1 MTDTQDS
8 YGIFQRNRQELVN
21 LISRTQTVFK
31 KLKIESWD
39 QSLAQLNNKVQSEHF
54 KVMVL
59 GEFKRGK
66 STVINA
72 MLGEEVLPAYAIPC
86 TAVINEIKWGEE
98 RRAIL
103 HFRDPIP
110 EPLPKKIP
118 EQAMNHIQKTGG
130 RDIPPLDIPYEELES
145 YVAIPD
151 PEKKKQ
157 KESVAETPYEKVEL
171 FWPLGLCKS
180 GVEIIDSPGLN
191 EDGARAKITNEYIPK
206 VDAVLFVISCIAPV
220 SESEMKVIDR
230 NLHGAGH
237 KDIFF
242 IFNRFDQIRPR
253 ERERTVS
260 YGQNALGDETSFGT
274 DGIFFISALDALEGR
289 LDKDDSMVE
298 GSGILRLEKSL
309 RRFLTD
315 KKAKV
320 KILQPA
326 RELTNAIQEVRG
338 EIIPAQRGM
347 LEKSLEEVKNEY
359 QRIQPKLEDAKR
371 SKQQII
377 GNINRQREFMSRDV
391 KYAVEK
397 KLIEIAD
404 RIPEWVEGIETET
417 EIKLLTFK
425 QKEQAE
431 VLVKEI
437 VNKTTDQI
445 ESELYEWKEETL
457 TLLLDEKLEEMRGDI
472 KGSVDT
478 FYARIDQINADF
490 SGITSAETKLG
501 KDASGSERF
510 VASLGGFLIG
520 GIGSAGHGAIFGF
533 EGLATSIATQ
543 IGIAVVTV
551 GVLGITNPIT
561 IVGAL
566 LGGGLV
572 TGWIKKELLVDKAKK
587 KIGKEMQHKFKE
599 DIYPTAAGIAEN
611 VHQQIDDFVR
621 AADSTLEQKIKVIS
635 EQAEAVLNAKKAGK
649 AQVQET
655 KAMLNELENEINGID
670 GELKDL
676 LYAVAEK

>member
-326 RELTNAIQEVRG
+326 RELANTIQEVRG
-338 EIIPAQRGM
+338 GIIPAQCRI
-347 LEKSLEEVKNEY
+347 LEESLEEVEN
-359 QRIQPKLEDAKR
+359 RD
-371 SKQQII
+371 QQIKI
-377 GNINRQREFMSRDV
+377 Q
-391 KYAVEK
+391 
-397 KLIEIAD
+397 
-404 RIPEWVEGIETET
+404 
-417 EIKLLTFK
+417 
-425 QKEQAE
+425 
-431 VLVKEI
+431 
-437 VNKTTDQI
+437 
-445 ESELYEWKEETL
+445 
-457 TLLLDEKLEEMRGDI
+457 LEE
-472 KGSVDT
+472 V
-478 FYARIDQINADF
+478 
-490 SGITSAETKLG
+490 
-501 KDASGSERF
+501 ER
-510 VASLGGFLIG
+510 
-520 GIGSAGHGAIFGF
+520 
-533 EGLATSIATQ
+533 
-543 IGIAVVTV
+543 
-551 GVLGITNPIT
+551 
-561 IVGAL
+561 
-566 LGGGLV
+566 
-572 TGWIKKELLVDKAKK
+572 EL
-587 KIGKEMQHKFKE
+587 
-599 DIYPTAAGIAEN
+599 
-611 VHQQIDDFVR
+611 
-621 AADSTLEQKIKVIS
+621 
-635 EQAEAVLNAKKAGK
+635 
-649 AQVQET
+649 
-655 KAMLNELENEINGID
+655 NGID
-670 GELKDL
+670 GELTNL
-676 LYAVAEK
+676 IFTVAGK

>member
-8 YGIFQRNRQELVN
+8 YDIFQRNRQELVN

-54 KVMVL
+54 KVMVI

-118 EQAMNHIQKTGG
+118 EQAMDHIQKTGG
-130 RDIPPLDIPYEELES
+130 RDTPPLDIPYEELES

-151 PEKKKQ
+151 PAKKQ

-171 FWPLGLCKS
+171 FWPLGLCES

-237 KDIFF
+237 EDIFF

-253 ERERTVS
+253 ERDRTVS
-260 YGQNALGDETSFGT
+260 YGQNALRDETSFGT

-298 GSGILRLEKSL
+298 KSGILKLEESL
-309 RRFLTD
+309 TRFLTD
-315 KKAKV
+315 ERAKV
-320 KILQPA
+320 KLLQPA
-326 RELTNAIQEVRG
+326 RELVHAIQEVRG
-338 EIIPAQRGM
+338 KIIPAQRGM
-347 LEKSLEEVKNEY
+347 LEESLEGVEKKYREIEP
-359 QRIQPKLEDAKR
+359 RLEDAER
-371 SKQQII
+371 SKQHII
-377 GNINRQREFMSRDV
+377 SNINLHRNGLSRDV
-391 KYAVEK
+391 RDAVEK
-397 KLIEIAD
+397 KLREIAD
-404 RIPEWVEGIETET
+404 RIPEWVEGVGTET

-431 VLVKEI
+431 TLVKEI

-445 ESELYEWKEETL
+445 ENELYEWKEETL
-457 TLLLDEKLEEMRGDI
+457 NPIIDKKLEEMMTDI

-478 FYARIDQINADF
+478 FYTRIDQINADF
-490 SGITSAETKLG
+490 SGITSAETELG
-501 KDASGSERF
+501 KGVSGSERF
-510 VASLGGFLIG
+510 VASLGGFLLGSIF
-520 GIGSAGHGAIFGF
+520 SAGHGAIFGF
-533 EGLATSIATQ
+533 KGLATSIATQ

-551 GVLGITNPIT
+551 GVLGVTNPLVI
-561 IVGAL
+561 IGAL

-572 TGWIKKELLVDKAKK
+572 TGLIKKEFMVDKAKK
-587 KIGKEMQHKFKE
+587 KIGKGMQHKFKE

-611 VHQQIDDFVR
+611 VHQQTDDLVG
-621 AADSTLEQKIKVIS
+621 AADSTLEQEIKVIR
-635 EQAEAVLNAKKAGK
+635 EQAEAVLNDKKAGK
-649 AQVQET
+649 ERVQET
-655 KAMLNELENEINGID
+655 KAMLNKLEKEINGID
-670 GELKDL
+670 RELTDL
-676 LYAVAEK
+676 IFAVGGK